1 MPDIMK
7 KYAMGDLDENNL
19 GYGSSSKGSNPA
31 NNLPGDEVGGQNV
44 DMPKKSKNM
53 VDKSVFKKA
62 DERDYSK

>member
-19 GYGSSSKGSNPA
+19 GYGNSAKSSNPA
-31 NNLPGDEVGGQNV
+31 NNLPKDEVGGQNV
-44 DMPKKSKNM
+44 DMPKKSQNM